1 MKKFKQYITEAPW
14 DDEYRT
20 PWRPTRD
27 QLIDRGVRP
36 ELLDRPWNPEVH
48 GHAARVLMLIWLGVP
63 LAVIAWY
70 IPLWMDL
77 LLLMFTDVAGD
88 ESQENE
94 WGLNPQLTH
103 PTLTPWFFDPN
114 FLQLIE
120 DGLMPP
126 RDAFGRQ
133 WSVDN
138 PPPGWWMENNQWN
151 NDPWDPSLE
160 GHRWD
165 PVNHEW
171 VPIVVQPKWNFERN
185 NTNTNTGQESDAIVP
200 LEPPD
205 MPRFLPTVNH
215 PRM

>member
-1 MKKFKQYITEAPW
+1 MKRFKQHITEAPW
-14 DDEYRT
+14 DDEFRT
-20 PWRPTRD
+20 PNRPRRD

-36 ELLDRPWNPEVH
+36 EVLDRPWNPDENVQMFE
-48 GHAARVLMLIWLGVP
+48 RIMMLIWAGVP
-63 LAVIAWY
+63 LAVIAAY
-70 IPLWMDL
+70 IPFWLDL
-77 LLLMFTDVAGD
+77 LLLMHDYGHDTV
-88 ESQENE
+88 QENE
-94 WGLNPQLTH
+94 WGLDPRLTH

-126 RDAFGRQ
+126 RDAFGRP

-171 VPIVVQPKWNFERN
+171 VPIVVQPKWNFGRN
-185 NTNTNTGQESDAIVP
+185 DTNTNTGQESDAIVP
-200 LEPPD
+200 PD
-205 MPRFLPTVNH
+205 MPPSPILPTVNH